1 MDCRVQPRHQF
12 LIAFAKFTESL
23 CLGSKKV
30 RNSVRILA
38 GFELCSKGM
47 CFEGFSGY
55 GLIFVFGGIEYC
67 GKVICGRASYWIV
80 RGHRDREGILGNAQV
95 VYEDGWWE

>member
-1 MDCRVQPRHQF
+1 MDCWVQPRHQL

-30 RNSVRILA
+30 RNGVRILA

-47 CFEGFSGY
+47 CFKGFLVKVWYSFSAALNIAVKLSVEGPAV
-55 GLIFVFGGIEYC
+55 GLFVDMGVAGG
-67 GKVICGRASYWIV
+67 
-80 RGHRDREGILGNAQV
+80 N
-95 VYEDGWWE
+95 